1 MKQTNCHRSSPRN
14 GLRAAQEKEAAEA
27 DLRVLQ
33 HQIETAPPLGTD
45 ELNEVARIS
54 GTAAAAG

>member
-33 HQIETAPPLGTD
+33 HRIESAPPLGTD

-54 GTAAAAG
+54 GTAAPAG